1 MSYIK
6 RAVPPGWI
14 VERFCCPSEATVAY
28 KTVLVHADL
37 SHRAPARITLA
48 ASLANA
54 HGAHLIGVAA
64 TGVSRFMYPDAA
76 APLARTVAAPYAA
89 DIGAH
94 ARQAL
99 DQFSAIARE
108 QSVGSHEARLLAD
121 DPEGA
126 LISMSHYADVV
137 VLSQSDPAHQ
147 VAGAVRE
154 LPEYV
159 TLNVARPVLLVPYA
173 GMPRPLDGKVM
184 VAWDGSVEASRA
196 LQQALPL
203 LCQAGS
209 VLIVQFPSE
218 DANALAGHAPD
229 LLAWL
234 RRNGVSATIHELGA
248 DIGNGDALLSF
259 AADRQSDLIV
269 MGAYGHSRLR
279 ELLLG
284 GVTRT
289 MLDQMTVPV
298 LMAH

>member
-6 RAVPPGWI
+6 RAASAEPI
-14 VERFCCPSEATVAY
+14 VKSFKPVAEFTVAY
-28 KTVLVHADL
+28 KTIVVHADL
-37 SHRAPARITLA
+37 SIHAPARIALA
-48 ASLANA
+48 ARLAA
-54 HGAHLIGVAA
+54 AQGAHLIGVAA
-64 TGVSRFMYPDAA
+64 TGVSRFLYPAPS
-76 APLARTVAAPYAA
+76 APLAQTIAAPHGA
-89 DIGAH
+89 DLASH

-99 DQFSAIARE
+99 DQFSAIAHDE
-108 QSVGSHEARLLAD
+108 GAASYEPRLVSD

-126 LISMSHYADVV
+126 LISMSRFADLV

-173 GMPRPLDGKVM
+173 GMPHRLDGNVLA
-184 VAWDGSVEASRA
+184 AWDGSLEASRA
-196 LQQALPL
+196 LHDALPVL
-203 LCQAGS
+203 RHAGS
-209 VLIVQFPSE
+209 VLIAQFASSE
-218 DANALAGHAPD
+218 ENALAGHAGD

-234 RRNGVSATIHELGA
+234 GRNGVSATIHELHA
-248 DIGNGDALLSF
+248 DIGNGAVLVSF
-259 AADRQSDLIV
+259 AADRQSDVIV

>member
-1 MSYIK
+1 M
-6 RAVPPGWI
+6 
-14 VERFCCPSEATVAY
+14 AY

-37 SHRAPARITLA
+37 SVHAPARIKLA
-48 ASLANA
+48 AALANA
-54 HGAHLIGVAA
+54 HGAHLVGVAA
-64 TGVSRFMYPDAA
+64 TGVSRFMYPDTA

-89 DIGAH
+89 DLGAH
-94 ARQAL
+94 AQQAL
-99 DQFSAIARE
+99 DQFSAIVRE
-108 QSVGSHEARLLAD
+108 QAVVSHEARLVAD

-126 LISMSHYADVV
+126 LISMSRFADLV
-137 VLSQSDPAHQ
+137 VLSQADPAHQ

-173 GMPRPLDGKVM
+173 GMPRRLDGNAL

-196 LQQALPL
+196 LHHALPL
-203 LCQAGS
+203 LRQAGA
-209 VLIVQFPSE
+209 VLIAQFAGE
-218 DANALAGHAPD
+218 GENALAGHAAD
-229 LLAWL
+229 LLAWFG
-234 RRNGVSATIHELGA
+234 RHGIPAAIHELHT
-248 DIGNGDALLSF
+248 DIGDGDALLSF